1 MEDHKYKSHSDQRQV
16 EELAD
21 SNSSPKASRVVMG
34 SNSSKRGSRNCKK
47 KYNYQN
53 RNRFHKSRN
62 NVNVYRF
69 NNNWGGFENG
79 NVGLGGLVLPDMNCM
94 VDCGGFGGL
103 PNYGGFNGLPDFGGF
118 NALPDFGGFNGL
130 PDFGG
135 FNALPD
141 FGGFNGG
148 LDLCGGF
155 DMGGFGGFDFGACA
169 F

>member
-1 MEDHKYKSHSDQRQV
+1 MHPDPHQV

-21 SNSSPKASRVVMG
+21 SNSSLKASRQVMG
-34 SNSSKRGSRNCKK
+34 SKSSKGGSKHYKK
-47 KYNYQN
+47 KYNYQY
-53 RNRFHKSRN
+53 RNRCHKGRN
-62 NVNVYRF
+62 NVNVFRF

-79 NVGLGGLVLPDMNCM
+79 NSVDLGGLVLPDLNFT
-94 VDCGGFGGL
+94 VDCGGFNGL

-118 NALPDFGGFNGL
+118 NGLPDFGGFNGL

-135 FNALPD
+135 FNGLPD

-155 DMGGFGGFDFGACA
+155 DMGGFGGCDFGA
-169 F
+169 